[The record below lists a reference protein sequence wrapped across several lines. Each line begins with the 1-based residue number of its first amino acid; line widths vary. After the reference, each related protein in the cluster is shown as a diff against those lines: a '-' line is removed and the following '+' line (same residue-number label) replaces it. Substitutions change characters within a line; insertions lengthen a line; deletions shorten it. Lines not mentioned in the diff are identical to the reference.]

1 MPRDLFFGDPGYAI
15 YFFLIPLLLLL
26 FIYGYRARNR
36 SLQMLFEEVGAA
48 LYSRPAWRVAL
59 KSALVGLGVALAT
72 LALMN
77 PQGNLRQQEQ
87 SAEAPVDLY
96 LLLDR
101 SVSMDVKDA
110 KNGLSRFDRAK
121 QIADSLLE
129 ELSGEAVAVYGFTD
143 SVELLVP
150 LTYDAYFAR
159 LVLRDT
165 TTASGGQFGTDF
177 ETVLKAVSEDLA
189 GKKYSNGSLVVFLT
203 DGEDTKWI
211 GNPATP
217 SLKALENA
225 SGLKDVSMAAIII
238 GTEEG
243 GEIPSL
249 RKEGKSVVSK
259 AQDSRLRELSEM
271 VILQDQP
278 NLVSD
283 ITSLIEKARK
293 TAQIARS
300 QEVIADSYYQI
311 PLALALMALI
321 AAWYFPMA
329 RLSVLL
335 LCTLPAFG
343 EIWLQD
349 RLYYNQAVEAIE
361 KENRNDAIDLLM
373 GISPQAYSSPI
384 FRSRIAINFGLAST
398 NDPQTGLWVMRFM
411 QLLPCDPLKLCQPE
425 LQQSVLNTLQEQLP
439 EQAFAL
445 NRAEEIKAVQDL
457 LASADFPEA
466 LRKSYEEYA
475 STLTE
480 NGASWDYVPLL
491 HFGALMPTPEVIDR
505 LKILLSFSTDSRL
518 LALAHANKTE
528 PKELLAMVVQLLS
541 ERIPKDSKEALR
553 DLMQATVAVS
563 FLQLMGSGKAERELI
578 HQMFLTTQSRFG
590 DIQQK
595 QFAEGICQCSPWDHL
610 MPLFWMGGGYLQQ
623 GLAAST
629 TELKYGFENAAQEQF
644 RQAMA
649 QSTSS
654 SNNQSKERKM
664 EQQLQEMQQLDRTPQ
679 PEKRIQDSGAGLPW

>member
-1 MPRDLFFGDPGYAI
+1 MPRDLFFGESGYAL
-15 YFFLIPLLLLL
+15 YFLLIPFVLLL

-36 SLQMLFEEVGAA
+36 SLQTLFEEVGTA

-59 KSALVGLGVALAT
+59 KSVLIGLGMALAT

-101 SVSMDVKDA
+101 SMSMDVKDA

-121 QIADSLLE
+121 QIADGLLD

-165 TTASGGQFGTDF
+165 STASGGQFGTDF
-177 ETVLKAVSEDLA
+177 ETVLKTVSDDLA
-189 GKKYSNGSLVVFLT
+189 EKKYSNGSLLVFLT

-217 SLKALENA
+217 SLKALENTP
-225 SGLKDVSMAAIII
+225 GLKDVSMAAIII
-238 GTEEG
+238 GSEEG

-249 RKEGKSVVSK
+249 RKEGKAAVSK
-259 AQDSRLRELSEM
+259 AQQSRLSELSQM

-278 NLVSD
+278 NLVSE
-283 ITSLIEKARK
+283 ITALIEKARK

-300 QEVIADSYYQI
+300 QEVVADSYYQI
-311 PLALALMALI
+311 PLALALMAFI
-321 AAWYFPMA
+321 AAWYFPVA

-335 LCTLPAFG
+335 LFTVPAWS

-349 RLYYNQAVEAIE
+349 RLYYNQAVEAIQ
-361 KENRNDAIDLLM
+361 KGNQADAIDLLM
-373 GISPQAYSSPI
+373 GISPQAYPSPI
-384 FRSRIAINFGLAST
+384 FRSRIAINFGLASLKQ
-398 NDPQTGLWVMRFM
+398 PQTGLWVMRFM
-411 QLLPCDPLKLCQPE
+411 QLLPCDPLNLCQPE
-425 LQQSVLNTLQEQLP
+425 LQDNVLNTLQEMLAQ
-439 EQAFAL
+439 QASPF
-445 NRAEEIKAVQDL
+445 NQAEELKEVEAL
-457 LASADFPEA
+457 LASADFPA
-466 LRKSYEEYA
+466 SLRSTYEEYA
-475 STLTE
+475 STLSKS
-480 NGASWDYVPLL
+480 GASWNYVPLL

-518 LALAHANKTE
+518 LALAHANKVE

-541 ERIPKDSKEALR
+541 ERNPQDSKEALR
-553 DLMQATVAVS
+553 NLMQATVAVS
-563 FLQLMGSGKAERELI
+563 FLQLMGAGSAERKLVTE
-578 HQMFLTTQSRFG
+578 MFMATQEQFG
-590 DIQQK
+590 DIQHK
-595 QFAEGICQCSPWDHL
+595 QYAQGICQCSPWDHL
-610 MPLFWMGGGYLQQ
+610 MPLFWTGGGYLQQ
-623 GLAAST
+623 GLVATT

-654 SNNQSKERKM
+654 SSNQSKERKT

-679 PEKRIQDSGAGLPW
+679 SEKRIQDSGAGLPW